1 MKLLPDDPAAV
12 IARMGVIFPAVAL
25 GARVLESNF
34 GRPTCFGRYCI
45 GRGSAGYNEL
55 LFALLA
61 LGLASAL
68 RTGIAGPGRWRGL
81 VGIALVAVAFLAPS
95 FALRFEAIERLW
107 P

>member
-1 MKLLPDDPAAV
+1 MKLFPDDLAAV
-12 IARMGVIFPAVAL
+12 ASRMAVAFPGVAL

-45 GRGSAGYNEL
+45 GRGSAGYNEIMLTL
-55 LFALLA
+55 LF
-61 LGLASAL
+61 LGFVAAV

-81 VGIALVAVAFLAPS
+81 LGIALVATAFLAPS
-95 FALRFEAIERLW
+95 FALRTEAIERLW